1 MKYQSEIIHEILEQR
16 GHGKSSLHYQ
26 SECIETWLEEVK
38 GSYPK
43 LTEYQAEWLNYMLE
57 NPLGE
62 FPYVALIDVTGATV
76 NNVVPYAY
84 KSAILKGQTLV
95 NIVHEDIYMDNVKLR
110 SANYTLNGVKPDT
123 NYLVKYTVGGTVG
136 GRLALG
142 FLGSTTWSSNIEN
155 QERSG
160 TIILNSGL
168 EPIYFRII
176 GVPGVDSFTND
187 DVQVNI
193 IEYQQGMEN
202 WDISYFEGMQSVK
215 IPVLTTSNEDGTK
228 TNILTV
234 NEPVELRGI
243 GDVKDTIDCLTG
255 QMTERIR
262 EVVLD
267 GSESWESHAVKTDTI
282 VFKLYV
288 NTLKHID
295 HHIISD
301 RFPTNASGDVEKIT
315 NTGNVVYLAIL
326 KSKADNLK
334 NFKSY
339 LSQNPITIQYQLAT
353 ESIKTVELSITDES
367 GNKIEHFK
375 PIEGTM
381 HIQTDGE
388 PIKPTVSME
397 IPVEA
402 IAQNLASFIGE
413 E

>member
-1 MKYQSEIIHEILEQR
+1 MKEQSEIIREILEQR
-16 GHGKSSLHYQ
+16 GHEKSSLHYQ

-95 NIVHEDIYMDNVKLR
+95 NIVHEDIYMDTVKLR

-142 FLGSTTWSSNIEN
+142 FLGSTTWSSNLEN

-168 EPIYFRII
+168 APIYFRII

-202 WDISYFEGMQSVK
+202 WDISYFEGMQ
-215 IPVLTTSNEDGTK
+215 
-228 TNILTV
+228 
-234 NEPVELRGI
+234 
-243 GDVKDTIDCLTG
+243 
-255 QMTERIR
+255 
-262 EVVLD
+262 
-267 GSESWESHAVKTDTI
+267 
-282 VFKLYV
+282 
-288 NTLKHID
+288 
-295 HHIISD
+295 
-301 RFPTNASGDVEKIT
+301 
-315 NTGNVVYLAIL
+315 
-326 KSKADNLK
+326 
-334 NFKSY
+334 
-339 LSQNPITIQYQLAT
+339 
-353 ESIKTVELSITDES
+353 
-367 GNKIEHFK
+367 
-375 PIEGTM
+375 
-381 HIQTDGE
+381 
-388 PIKPTVSME
+388 
-397 IPVEA
+397 
-402 IAQNLASFIGE
+402 
-413 E
+413 